1 MHCERCRPPIRLPPT
16 DCRTRS
22 PPETTLAAR
31 GGRPWALALDSNE
44 ARAKVLRDAS
54 PAYLK
59 RAVICSSHAS
69 SIPRRGRYLRL
80 APTSLLP
87 SPRRRDGAPP
97 ARPFLKPG
105 AYASPAPRAPA
116 PAPAG
121 PHAARLSA
129 RAGASERDAPVCCE
143 GPAPSHAGARCGG
156 LSAGGGREGVDGPPR
171 AEAGLNFRA
180 RGARAASHF
189 SMWGCQ
195 IVSAR
200 AMAPVTRRKRV
211 CFGRMR
217 SIQGTTKLLRTRAA
231 TLWAMRK
238 RPAQT

>member
-97 ARPFLKPG
+97 ARPFLKPRRC
-105 AYASPAPRAPA
+105 PTTRW
-116 PAPAG
+116 
-121 PHAARLSA
+121 AARGATFGA
-129 RAGASERDAPVCCE
+129 RWSLGTRRPRLLRGSC
-143 GPAPSHAGARCGG
+143 SNHAGARCGG